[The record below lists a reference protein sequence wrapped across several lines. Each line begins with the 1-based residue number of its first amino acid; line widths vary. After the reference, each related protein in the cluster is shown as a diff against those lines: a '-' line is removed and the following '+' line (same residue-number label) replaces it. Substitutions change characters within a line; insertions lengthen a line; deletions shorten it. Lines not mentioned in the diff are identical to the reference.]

1 MGKRQSI
8 RDDQDFRTQDEVII
22 PLLAQRSFHLPGNT
36 ALQDWIQWMRNNHIL
51 FGTCF
56 HHPLHP
62 IESWERLSVL
72 LGSIS
77 FAMVATNIGYL
88 WDWYDGD
95 EIEFDP
101 KAVVYTWNVPSL
113 DTTLDITYGTMIL
126 WTFGSTLH
134 SLFDVLVWNLSACAC
149 CHPGGRFGKSG
160 IASRC
165 QDIGSYSLIP
175 FVLGLFGLAGYSS
188 YLRLFSGNTALDE
201 EYGDDAI
208 NNWTQGKLGRYSF
221 LVRFG
226 IELALAWLVFFPIL
240 STIFFSGILGCKG
253 KIPLL
258 GGRPRDKRLV
268 EESLQNTIM
277 VEDSL
282 AHSFANL

>member
-8 RDDQDFRTQDEVII
+8 RDDQNFRTQDEVII
-22 PLLAQRSFHLPGNT
+22 PLLARRSFHLPANT
-36 ALQDWIQWMRNNHIL
+36 AMQDWIQWMRNNHIL

-56 HHPLHP
+56 HHRLHP
-62 IESWERLSVL
+62 IETWERLLVL

-95 EIEFDP
+95 DLDFDP
-101 KAVVYTWNVPSL
+101 KAVVYSWNVPPFG
-113 DTTLDITYGTMIL
+113 TTLDITYGTMIL

-149 CHPGGRFGKSG
+149 CHPGGRFAKSG
-160 IASRC
+160 IAAKC

-188 YLRLFSGNTALDE
+188 YLRFFSGNSALEE

-208 NNWTQGKLGRYSF
+208 NNWTEGKLGRYSF

-226 IELALAWLVFFPIL
+226 IELALAWFVFFPIL
-240 STIFFSGILGCKG
+240 STIFFSGILGCRG
-253 KIPLL
+253 RIPFL

-282 AHSFANL
+282 AHSFADV